1 MFSSGAIMFVPAE
14 LLARPMAAI
23 FVGSDQGLLEMTTN
37 CFRISVTTYLLTG
50 FNIFASS
57 FFTALDNGK
66 ISAAISF
73 LRTFVFKLSAVLLP
87 LLLGLNGIWWAE
99 VTAEVTSFLISFAF
113 LAANRGRYQY

>member
-1 MFSSGAIMFVPAE
+1 MFVPAE

-23 FVGSDQGLLEMTTN
+23 FVGYDQGLLEMTTN

-57 FFTALDNGK
+57 FFTALNNGK

-73 LRTFVFKLSAVLLP
+73 LRTFVFKLSAVLLLP
-87 LLLGLNGIWWAE
+87 LLPGLNGIWWAE
-99 VTAEVTSFLISFAF
+99 VTAEVASFLISFAF
-113 LAANRGRYQY
+113 LAANRRQYQY